1 MADYHDQI
9 LCCLWSAEKLKIW
22 RRSVWEDVKKK
33 PMVMYTILGVHT
45 IITGQ
50 KSSILSKQKVTHQK
64 FEHVSFVWQ
73 IIYGTFFNLWFK
85 KDEDASE

>member
-1 MADYHDQI
+1 MLKKIQWLCIPYLVYI
-9 LCCLWSAEKLKIW
+9 LLSQAK
-22 RRSVWEDVKKK
+22 
-33 PMVMYTILGVHT
+33 
-45 IITGQ
+45 

-64 FEHVSFVWQ
+64 FERVSFVWQ

>member
-1 MADYHDQI
+1 MYI
-9 LCCLWSAEKLKIW
+9 LLSQAK
-22 RRSVWEDVKKK
+22 
-33 PMVMYTILGVHT
+33 
-45 IITGQ
+45 

-64 FEHVSFVWQ
+64 FERVSFVWQ

>member
-1 MADYHDQI
+1 MLKKNQWLCIPYLVYI
-9 LCCLWSAEKLKIW
+9 LLSQAK
-22 RRSVWEDVKKK
+22 
-33 PMVMYTILGVHT
+33 
-45 IITGQ
+45 

-64 FEHVSFVWQ
+64 FERVSFVWQ

>member
-1 MADYHDQI
+1 
-9 LCCLWSAEKLKIW
+9 
-22 RRSVWEDVKKK
+22 
-33 PMVMYTILGVHT
+33 MYTILGVHI

-64 FEHVSFVWQ
+64 FEHVSSVWQ